1 VNRDS
6 KSIFPTIVWC
16 VIYVLLMLS
25 FLTPLNGIT
34 SSFLMVPPLVLYMLL
49 DSKRFTFVYV
59 ILLLLLYI
67 LTGKVG
73 LFLILLSL
81 FFLVPVIVMGRLY
94 KKKWSARGV
103 IMAGTLTL
111 LGEMLLI
118 LLVAS
123 LLGANPIGAY
133 KDLLDDTIASM
144 GELITGVLPKDKLDL
159 LVSMMV
165 QMIPMFMITV
175 SAYFALVTHA
185 LTRWRLKSSGL
196 YLPGLPPLREWRL
209 PRSVVLYYA
218 ITIVLDFFMDIRS
231 DSALVTIVL
240 NLYPLLTIAFVIQ
253 SLSFLSFV
261 SYQKG
266 WGKRLPIAAVAV
278 MVVLYPVIPGFV
290 TLFSLLG
297 LLDAVFPLRSR
308 FTNKS

>member
-1 VNRDS
+1 
-6 KSIFPTIVWC
+6 
-16 VIYVLLMLS
+16 
-25 FLTPLNGIT
+25 
-34 SSFLMVPPLVLYMLL
+34 
-49 DSKRFTFVYV
+49 
-59 ILLLLLYI
+59 
-67 LTGKVG
+67 
-73 LFLILLSL
+73 
-81 FFLVPVIVMGRLY
+81 
-94 KKKWSARGV
+94 
-103 IMAGTLTL
+103 
-111 LGEMLLI
+111 
-118 LLVAS
+118 
-123 LLGANPIGAY
+123 
-133 KDLLDDTIASM
+133 
-144 GELITGVLPKDKLDL
+144 
-159 LVSMMV
+159 
-165 QMIPMFMITV
+165 
-175 SAYFALVTHA
+175 
-185 LTRWRLKSSGL
+185 
-196 YLPGLPPLREWRL
+196 
-209 PRSVVLYYA
+209 VLYYA